1 VHYNPALRIAT
12 TVAIHLRKT
21 IYILIFLGIGINF
34 CFSQTES
41 EKRFGLTEFDAKKH
55 DGIYRIQIEDYQNV
69 ELIDLKNGQFNG
81 TLTHSAW
88 ITNRKGIRK
97 DSIIQKIAIPNSM
110 AEKLISE
117 LNNNGFGNLK
127 DCNEVENCISGLDG
141 TTTFFKAIK
150 DGEINTASY
159 WELESDY
166 YYNQN
171 KVKLPAEVI
180 KARKLISIINKEF
193 DLKEQFQNFL
203 NRLPNGRYSYSM
215 LIMKKG

>member
-1 VHYNPALRIAT
+1 MKKAL
-12 TVAIHLRKT
+12 H
-21 IYILIFLGIGINF
+21 ILILLGIGINF

-41 EKRFGLTEFDAKKH
+41 EKRFGLTEFDPNLH
-55 DGIYRIQIEDYQNV
+55 DQIYRIQVEDYQIV
-69 ELIDLKNGQFNG
+69 ELIEFKNDVFKG
-81 TLTHSAW
+81 TLTHLVW
-88 ITNRKGIRK
+88 KTNRKEIRN
-97 DSIIQKIAIPNSM
+97 DSIVQKIAIPNSTVK
-110 AEKLISE
+110 KLISE
-117 LNNNGFGNLK
+117 LKENGFEKLK

-141 TTTFFKAIK
+141 TTTSFKAIK
-150 DGEINTASY
+150 SGKMNSASY

-166 YYNQN
+166 YYKQN

-180 KARKLISIINKEF
+180 KVRKLISIINKEF